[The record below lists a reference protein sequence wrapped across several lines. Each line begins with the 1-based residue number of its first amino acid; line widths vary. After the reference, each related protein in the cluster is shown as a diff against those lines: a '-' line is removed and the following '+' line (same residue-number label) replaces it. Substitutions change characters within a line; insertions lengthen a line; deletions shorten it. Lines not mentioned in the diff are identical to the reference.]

1 MDSKASGQQLDDL
14 ALTGERLTEE
24 VITGVVRRFLEEKV
38 DGNWHADKVHQ
49 AKLHEHGPDLVMIG
63 GKRNSE
69 YFKIECKGKSYA
81 KSAKAIN
88 HEGWLNAL
96 GQLITRIDV
105 ERVDKSGHINRAYKY
120 GLGLPKVGAEVA
132 LVRIPYK
139 IARLLNLYIFS
150 VDDNF
155 DITMYTPKDFRK
167 WQQGEYKHS
176 K

>member
-1 MDSKASGQQLDDL
+1 MDSKASGQQPDDL
-14 ALTGERLTEE
+14 AWAGERLTEA
-24 VITGVVRRFLEEKV
+24 VITGAVRRFLEEKV
-38 DGNWHADKVHQ
+38 DGNWHADKVRQ
-49 AKLHEHGPDLVMIG
+49 ARLHEHGPDLVMVG

-81 KSAKAIN
+81 KSARSIN

-132 LVRIPYK
+132 LVRIPHK
-139 IARLLNLYIFS
+139 IARLLNLYVFS
-150 VDDNF
+150 VDDDF
-155 DITMYTPKDFRK
+155 YITIYTPKDFRK
-167 WQQGEYKHS
+167 RQQGGHKHS